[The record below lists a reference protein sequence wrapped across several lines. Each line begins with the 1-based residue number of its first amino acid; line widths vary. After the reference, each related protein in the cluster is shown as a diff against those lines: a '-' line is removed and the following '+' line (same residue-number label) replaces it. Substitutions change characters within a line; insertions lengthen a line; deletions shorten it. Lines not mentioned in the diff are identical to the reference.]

1 MFDEENKYLDFVLK
15 SINDELEKSN
25 KQLKELWKV
34 GTSLSFE
41 DKKRGEH
48 LNINSKASSVEK
60 LIKTLEKSKSI
71 PYFGRFDFSF
81 DLKGSN
87 PKKIYIGRNGISS
100 NGESIVTDW
109 RAPISSLYY
118 DSEIGKA
125 QYTAPGGIVEGY
137 INLKRQIN
145 IKDSKLIDVQDT
157 AFGSNDELLKPYLSV
172 NADNKM
178 KIIISSIQKEQNDI
192 IRKPSDM
199 NLIVQGVAGS
209 GKTSVALHRIAYL
222 IYLLGNKVSSDQF
235 LILGPNDYFLNYVS
249 SILPDLETSPVDQK
263 TLIDYT
269 SDYLEEKINLKDEFE
284 QNDIVP
290 SIEMMKKIQAFKSSL
305 EYRNLIGKFLNNY
318 MNNQLVENDFVVNG
332 ECVFKKEY
340 VMDILSSFIDG
351 VPNFNRAYLVLSTKL
366 KDNLFEIYDSIRK
379 KNKQI
384 YSKLPIDSEERKKMI
399 NKSSELYNILKKD
412 GCKLLKKYIKDIN
425 LNATKIYMKFILELG
440 NLESTLTDKEILYL
454 QKYSLSYLQKKKI
467 CFEDIP
473 ALLYIKYKMTK
484 KKSDYKYIIIDEAQD
499 YGMFHF
505 AALKEINN
513 YSNFAIY
520 GDLAQSIYSYRSID
534 SWDDVNNLVFDKKCE
549 ILNLRKSYRTTM
561 EITENANKILEK
573 INLNAATPVIR
584 HGVDVS
590 YANEANNINYLISKI
605 NEFKLKE
612 YKTIAII
619 CKEENEAKK
628 LNKILQKNGINSRY
642 ISNKDSEYSGGIF
655 VLTSSSSKGLE
666 FDAVIIKDASKDI
679 YMSESDVDMHLLYVA
694 STRALHELEILYDN
708 DITSVYEDKIRENKV
723 KTLKMN

>member
-1 MFDEENKYLDFVLK
+1 
-15 SINDELEKSN
+15 
-25 KQLKELWKV
+25 
-34 GTSLSFE
+34 
-41 DKKRGEH
+41 
-48 LNINSKASSVEK
+48 
-60 LIKTLEKSKSI
+60 
-71 PYFGRFDFSF
+71 
-81 DLKGSN
+81 
-87 PKKIYIGRNGISS
+87 
-100 NGESIVTDW
+100 
-109 RAPISSLYY
+109 
-118 DSEIGKA
+118 
-125 QYTAPGGIVEGY
+125 
-137 INLKRQIN
+137 
-145 IKDSKLIDVQDT
+145 
-157 AFGSNDELLKPYLSV
+157 
-172 NADNKM
+172 
-178 KIIISSIQKEQNDI
+178 
-192 IRKPSDM
+192 
-199 NLIVQGVAGS
+199 
-209 GKTSVALHRIAYL
+209 
-222 IYLLGNKVSSDQF
+222 
-235 LILGPNDYFLNYVS
+235 
-249 SILPDLETSPVDQK
+249 
-263 TLIDYT
+263 
-269 SDYLEEKINLKDEFE
+269 
-284 QNDIVP
+284 
-290 SIEMMKKIQAFKSSL
+290 
-305 EYRNLIGKFLNNY
+305 
-318 MNNQLVENDFVVNG
+318 
-332 ECVFKKEY
+332 
-340 VMDILSSFIDG
+340 
-351 VPNFNRAYLVLSTKL
+351 
-366 KDNLFEIYDSIRK
+366 
-379 KNKQI
+379 
-384 YSKLPIDSEERKKMI
+384 
-399 NKSSELYNILKKD
+399 
-412 GCKLLKKYIKDIN
+412 
-425 LNATKIYMKFILELG
+425 
-440 NLESTLTDKEILYL
+440 
-454 QKYSLSYLQKKKI
+454 
-467 CFEDIP
+467 
-473 ALLYIKYKMTK
+473 MTK

-708 DITSVYEDKIRENKV
+708 DIASVYEDKIRENKV